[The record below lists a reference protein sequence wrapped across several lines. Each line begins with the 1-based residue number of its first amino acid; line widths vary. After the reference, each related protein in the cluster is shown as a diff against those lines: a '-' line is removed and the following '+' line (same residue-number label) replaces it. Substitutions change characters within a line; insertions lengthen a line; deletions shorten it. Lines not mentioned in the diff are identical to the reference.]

1 MSPAESPPSVPGG
14 PETPE
19 GNTGAAP
26 IDRRRY
32 LRILAYFARVFLHV
46 VWFDVLLARPG
57 LAWLRPDPSRR
68 WRRLA
73 RRFRGLAIELGGV
86 LIKLG
91 QFLST
96 RVDVLPP
103 EVTEELSGLQ
113 DRVPAVPF
121 DELLVRLEEDFG
133 PGAAARFQWFDRQP
147 AGAASLAQVHRARLP
162 TTDGS
167 AGEAVVVKMLRPGIE
182 TLVETDLA
190 ASRVAMGWLGLWRR
204 VRDRVDL
211 TRLCD
216 EFDATTRA
224 ELDLEREA
232 DNAERF
238 AEMFADTPEIGVPR
252 VHRQLTGRHTLTLE
266 DVGTLK
272 ISDHAALDELGISR
286 PALARTLFSAYV
298 DQLFE
303 HHFVHCDP
311 HPGNLFVQV
320 REASSEAP
328 EEGGTSGEASSEV
341 PATPFRLM
349 FIDFGMMTRVP
360 PDLRGALREL
370 AIAFV
375 ARDSSRVVAAAQQ
388 AGVLL
393 PGADIA
399 RIEAA
404 HEDVFERLWGV
415 KLADMQDVALAQASY
430 FYREYRDLLYEMPFQ
445 FPVDLLFTLRAVGLL
460 AGMATSLDPDFDP
473 WEEARPYGEEMARQ
487 EAGPLAERLLE
498 GGEELARTLVQ
509 LPGAL
514 RHTLKLT
521 RREGVAVR
529 ASLAPDARRA
539 GRRIE
544 RAIGKIAWS
553 VAAGAL
559 FLGGVQMELGRPETS
574 ASVWMW
580 GLSAVVF
587 AWGVLRGK

>member
-1 MSPAESPPSVPGG
+1 VSPTRGPGAPGDSPA
-14 PETPE
+14 
-19 GNTGAAP
+19 AAP

-32 LRILAYFARVFLHV
+32 LRVLAYFARVFLHV
-46 VWFDVLLARPG
+46 VWFDFLLARPG
-57 LAWLRPDPSRR
+57 LAWLRPAPEPR

-73 RRFRGLAIELGGV
+73 RRFRELAIELGGV

-103 EVTEELSGLQ
+103 EVTDELSGLQ

-121 DELLVRLEEDFG
+121 DDLVVRLEEDFG
-133 PGAAARFQWFDRQP
+133 PGAAARFHSFDRQP
-147 AGAASLAQVHRARLP
+147 AGAASLAQVHRARL
-162 TTDGS
+162 S
-167 AGEAVVVKMLRPGIE
+167 AADATPGEAVVVKLLRPGIE

-190 ASRVAMGWLGLWRR
+190 ASRMALGWLKLWRR

-211 TRLCD
+211 DRLMD
-216 EFDATTRA
+216 EFADTTRA
-224 ELDLEREA
+224 ELDLSREA

-238 AEMFADTPEIGVPR
+238 AEQFRDTPEIGVPR
-252 VHRQLTGRHTLTLE
+252 VHRHLTGRHTLTLE

-272 ISDHAALDELGISR
+272 VSDHAALDELGISR

-298 DQLFE
+298 DQIFE

-320 REASSEAP
+320 REPSP
-328 EEGGTSGEASSEV
+328 EESPEV
-341 PATPFRLM
+341 PGTPFRLV
-349 FIDFGMMTRVP
+349 FIDFGMMTTVP
-360 PDLRGALREL
+360 ASYRTALREL

-388 AGVLL
+388 AGILL
-393 PGADIA
+393 PGADLA
-399 RIEAA
+399 RIEAV
-404 HEDVFERLWGV
+404 HDDVFERLWGV
-415 KLADMQDVALAQASY
+415 KLADLQDAALAQAGY
-430 FYREYRDLLYEMPFQ
+430 FFREYRDLLYEMPFQ
-445 FPVDLLFTLRAVGLL
+445 FPEDLLFTLRAVGLL
-460 AGMATSLDPDFDP
+460 SGMATSLDPDFNP
-473 WEEARPYGEEMARQ
+473 WEEARPYAEEMARQ

-498 GGEELARTLVQ
+498 GGEELVRTLVQ
-509 LPGAL
+509 LPAAL
-514 RHTLKLT
+514 RHTLKLA

-539 GRRIE
+539 GERIE
-544 RAIGKIAWS
+544 RAIGRIAWS

-580 GLSAVVF
+580 GLSALLF
-587 AWGVLRGK
+587 GWGVLRGR